1 MKGSITYIYNV
12 CCLIVLSTFLSCN
25 PDVEICYDV
34 HPLRGYIDFKYNW
47 TTDAPKPDSMR
58 IIAYRRVNT
67 LKYNMLITAKESG
80 NVGHILYP
88 SEEIDDS
95 EIENTGN
102 TPLWMRGGYYEVFT
116 YSGVPDQGDDNSEV
130 FLQDGGDPDSIKL
143 KFRLFSNVDQTP
155 LLAEYIGWID
165 SNPYSGFVVN
175 GSQPIYTD
183 KRLLNVPNDKHNQH
197 IECLFTPSTINSQKV
212 NVRFTI
218 SPKEEGIVIDYV
230 HAEMAGAASEII
242 LGTGTVIIE
251 NTGKVLFTPSFSPQ
265 GTGAATIQVD
275 GSFYT
280 TGIVRATSKTK
291 VVGPGILQLNIHA
304 HITQTNPDGSP
315 YTMAK
320 NFRANINLYKT
331 LTENPSLKYDESRN
345 GFVQTQPEITLDIG
359 QTLEITR
366 EKVLSHPESSVDYWV
381 PAEEYVHIDI

>member
-1 MKGSITYIYNV
+1 V

-25 PDVEICYDV
+25 PDVEICYDA
-34 HPLRGYIDFKYNW
+34 HPLRAYIDFKYKW
-47 TTDAPKPDSMR
+47 TTDDPKPDSMR

-67 LKYNMLITAKESG
+67 LKYKIMTTAKESG
-80 NVGHILYP
+80 NVGTIQFP

-95 EIENTGN
+95 ELETTGT
-102 TPLWMRGGYYEVFT
+102 TPLWLRSGEYELFA
-116 YSGVPDQGDDNSEV
+116 YSGVPDMAVDNSEV
-130 FLQDGGDPDSIKL
+130 FLEENEDPDSIKF
-143 KFRLFSNVDQTP
+143 KFTLFPTTDMTP
-155 LLAEYIGWID
+155 SLAEYSGWID
-165 SNPYSGFVVN
+165 SNPYSGFMVT
-175 GSQPIYTD
+175 GEQPIYTD

-197 IECLFTPSTINSQKV
+197 IECLFVPNTINSQKV

-230 HAEMAGAASEII
+230 HAEMAGAASQVMI
-242 LGTGTVIIE
+242 GTGTVLIE
-251 NTGKVLFTPSFSPQ
+251 NTGKILFTPSFTPQ
-265 GTGAATIQVD
+265 GTEAAVIQVN
-275 GSFYT
+275 GSFFAA
-280 TGIVRATSKTK
+280 GLVRATSKNK

-304 HITQTNPDGSP
+304 HITQTKPDGSP

-331 LTENPSLKYDESRN
+331 LTENPSLKYDPSRN

-366 EKVLSHPESSVDYWV
+366 EKVLSHPESSVDYWID
-381 PAEEYVHIDI
+381 AEEYIYLDI